1 MPTVD
6 GDAVTFA
13 KDDGLVFRIFP
24 HPEIL
29 LTGEEREYLIR
40 LQRFGRMFI
49 NSNTDPEMIAALHFE
64 VVGDNAYFVKG
75 GQL

>member
-1 MPTVD
+1 MTL
-6 GDAVTFA
+6 G
-13 KDDGLVFRIFP
+13 KGDGLVFRIFP
-24 HPEIL
+24 HSEAL
-29 LTGEEREYLIR
+29 LTGEERGYLIH

-49 NSNTDPEMIAALHFE
+49 NSNTDPEMIAALYFE